1 LLFCYK
7 YYNYLEDNNMAYK
20 FQLGEAKLSGSITQ
34 TDGTFIEAQSQLRIG
49 SAQITETELGL
60 IDGITAGTAEA
71 SKALV
76 LNGSKDVSGINL
88 MSMATLTA
96 SAGVS
101 GSAIQGGAFIGANF
115 NDGIGP
121 SFTVTSVLNATGGIS
136 IEGVSLTAGAADL
149 NVLTNVVDEV
159 FDGANDKLI
168 FSDAND
174 SNNFKTFSRASLATS
189 LASGTGIVQSNG
201 QLAVDGVLEDLDA
214 LGAATQDGEFIVATG
229 AGVFAYESGNT
240 ARTSLGL
247 GTSNSP
253 TFAGLTVNGDLTV
266 TGSLTYVNTTNLAI
280 ADAQITIGSGSAAFA
295 NGYGLEFGAMDGGW
309 AQLETATINSD
320 NYLTSSLNFSAPIVY
335 APTSLG
341 TDDWEINSTHISGN
355 LPVYASAFHG
365 DGSNLT
371 GISADTA
378 TALTMAVVSKA
389 DGNSLEENKVNY
401 FATLSA
407 NATVSLPAS
416 DGDLIGKSLYIKLG
430 GLTNDAVVTVN
441 TNGASQKIDGADSI
455 LLESAYAAVRLIYVA
470 SDDWRVF

>member
-1 LLFCYK
+1 MV
-7 YYNYLEDNNMAYK
+7 N
-20 FQLGEAKLSGSITQ
+20 
-34 TDGTFIEAQSQLRIG
+34 
-49 SAQITETELGL
+49 
-60 IDGITAGTAEA
+60 
-71 SKALV
+71 
-76 LNGSKDVSGINL
+76 
-88 MSMATLTA
+88 
-96 SAGVS
+96 
-101 GSAIQGGAFIGANF
+101 
-115 NDGIGP
+115 
-121 SFTVTSVLNATGGIS
+121 SF
-136 IEGVSLTAGAADL
+136 
-149 NVLTNVVDEV
+149 
-159 FDGANDKLI
+159 
-168 FSDAND
+168 
-174 SNNFKTFSRASLATS
+174 
-189 LASGTGIVQSNG
+189 
-201 QLAVDGVLEDLDA
+201 
-214 LGAATQDGEFIVATG
+214 VATG

-378 TALTMAVVSKA
+378 TVLTMAVVSKA